1 MLLPKKISPW
11 ITKRDRDILIE
22 WFVDSMLDHDED
34 PDEVSE
40 MEEYLRSLN
49 NYLLLEMCIDFM
61 PSCMEDLQQVHD
73 DYNSYTHDLELYRAK

>member
-34 PDEVSE
+34 PDEVSG
-40 MEEYLRSLN
+40 MEKYLRSLN

-73 DYNSYTHDLELYRAK
+73 DYNSYTHDLEIYRAK

>member
-73 DYNSYTHDLELYRAK
+73 DYNSYAHDLELYRAK

>member
-1 MLLPKKISPW
+1 MICPW

-22 WFVDSMLDHDED
+22 WYVDSMLDHDED

-73 DYNSYTHDLELYRAK
+73 DYNSYTHDLEIYRSK

>member
-22 WFVDSMLDHDED
+22 WYVDSMLDHDED
-34 PDEVSE
+34 PDEVSG
-40 MEEYLRSLN
+40 MEKYLRSLN

>member
-73 DYNSYTHDLELYRAK
+73 DYNSYTHDLEIYRAK